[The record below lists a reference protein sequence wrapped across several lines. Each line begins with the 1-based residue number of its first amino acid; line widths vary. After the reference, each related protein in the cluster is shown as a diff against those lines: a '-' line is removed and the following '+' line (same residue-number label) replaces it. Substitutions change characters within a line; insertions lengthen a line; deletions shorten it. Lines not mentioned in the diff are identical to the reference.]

1 MEVKVA
7 KTAGFCF
14 GVQRAVDKVYEL
26 IDSCPDRLFTLGP
39 IIHNEEVVNDL
50 EKKGV
55 RVASEEELK
64 TLPEGSTVVIRS
76 HGVGKKVYDQLEE
89 CGLSYVDVTCP
100 FVLKIHRIVEKES
113 KAGSH
118 IVIIGDPDHP
128 EVVGICGWCIGPYT
142 VIRTK
147 QDALDFVPPEG
158 KNVCIVSQTTF
169 NYNKFKDLVE
179 ILRKKRYDNNV
190 LNILNILNTICNATE
205 ERQKEAQNIAGE
217 VDTMLVIG
225 GRHSSNTQKLFEIC
239 KEECGNTYYI
249 QTPVDLD
256 SEMFHHS
263 SYVGITAGASTPKKI
278 IEEVQEHVRIKF

>member
-1 MEVKVA
+1 MKVKVA
-7 KTAGFCF
+7 ETAGFCF
-14 GVQRAVDKVYEL
+14 GVQRAVDRVYDL
-26 IDSCPDRLFTLGP
+26 IGSDAAPIYTLGP
-39 IIHNEEVVNDL
+39 IIHNEEVVSDL

-55 RVASEEELK
+55 AVICEKDLGSLK
-64 TLPEGSTVVIRS
+64 GGTVVIRS
-76 HGVGKKVYDQLEE
+76 HGVGRRVYNTIKKY
-89 CGLSYVDVTCP
+89 GLGYVDVTCP
-100 FVLKIHRIVEKES
+100 FVLKIHKIVERES
-113 KAGSH
+113 SRGAH

-128 EVVGICGWCIGPYT
+128 EVQGICGWCQGPYT
-142 VIRTK
+142 VIK
-147 QDALDFVPPEG
+147 NAEDAEKFNISPE
-158 KNVCIVSQTTF
+158 KEVCVVSQTTF
-169 NYNKFKDLVE
+169 NYNKFQELVE
-179 ILRKKRYDNNV
+179 ILCKKRYDNSV
-190 LNILNILNTICNATE
+190 LNMGDILNTICNATE

-278 IEEVQEHVRIKF
+278 IEEVQEHVRIEF